1 MYFKLLKSRKNR
13 KVLIILSVSFLV
25 FCIWI
30 FLIADKV
37 LALSASVIS
46 LIIIIFLFF
55 ESVKPGWSYAVESDG
70 IRIKRTFKQYF
81 ISFENI
87 DKVKEISRQQ
97 AVKIVNKVNNGK
109 SDRDLGSR
117 IELGR
122 LIGYS
127 SIPVTEASDKDIYSS
142 SNKLYI
148 DKFVLVQK
156 KEEGSY
162 ILSPSDSSGFVRECG
177 KYLIK

>member
-81 ISFENI
+81 ISL
-87 DKVKEISRQQ
+87 KIS
-97 AVKIVNKVNNGK
+97 
-109 SDRDLGSR
+109 
-117 IELGR
+117 
-122 LIGYS
+122 
-127 SIPVTEASDKDIYSS
+127 
-142 SNKLYI
+142 
-148 DKFVLVQK
+148 
-156 KEEGSY
+156 
-162 ILSPSDSSGFVRECG
+162 
-177 KYLIK
+177 IK